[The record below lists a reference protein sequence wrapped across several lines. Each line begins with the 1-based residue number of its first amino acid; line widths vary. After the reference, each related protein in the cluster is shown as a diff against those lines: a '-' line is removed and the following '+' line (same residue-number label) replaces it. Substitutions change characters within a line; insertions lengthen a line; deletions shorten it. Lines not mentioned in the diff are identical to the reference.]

1 MAGEREMPPA
11 DCWDAGAAG
20 KTGRREIENGPSEA
34 GALLRDA
41 RDSPR
46 TAKSARAAHAA
57 RSKAPPGCQ
66 SSFQGLRGMRFQ
78 VRRATWPS
86 RMVRSRK
93 NTSGGGRRKDNLI
106 ILKEGCMSRR
116 YRGIGVLLFLV
127 AFMMT
132 ASSAFAQQSLG
143 SMTGTVSDSTGG
155 VVSGVQVKAQN
166 VGTALQVSATTN
178 SAGSF
183 SMADLP
189 IGTYSVTF
197 TLQGFKTQ
205 TDSQVIVQSGRT
217 TTLDAQLQ
225 PGTVTTTVTVTATPL
240 MNQTD
245 TTTGYVVDQLTIQN
259 TPLGTGSFT
268 QLAILSPGVHADFLG
283 GAGANAGLGN
293 QAVFANGNRDT
304 SNSFSLNDVS
314 TNNLFNGNST
324 SQVGENRFVLN
335 TGENFGAGGVIQ
347 TNTSVYGAIGQ
358 ALPTPPPDAIQEIS
372 VNSAMYDA
380 SQGNNSGA
388 HISVLTKSG
397 TNQIHGSAWEEW
409 QNSDMNAAPFFYN
422 ASPAL
427 YPKVPFSNRNMFGVT
442 FGGPIKKDKVFYFV
456 SYQGVRVSDA
466 ALSTKDVTVPLGL
479 TDDRSAA
486 GIAAAINSSF
496 MPSTPLTAAN
506 VNQTALNI
514 LQAKLPN
521 GQFLIPSAQITN
533 PTTATNL
540 GYDAVVQGPNA
551 LAPVDQGIAD
561 VDYQV
566 NDRDRLSG
574 RYYIQHNPTT
584 SPFGAV
590 GSLLGFAQQL
600 SAGSDVFSLTN
611 TMALS
616 PTVTWTQHAGF
627 TRLRA
632 YAQTGQDFSPTSL
645 GMNLLGSTTFPQLQ
659 IDTSDPTIQNGLEF
673 GPSTSFGNAGMFQNQ
688 WEYGTSLNMV
698 RGRHTLAFGAQW
710 DYTQL
715 NVINDNT
722 NTDSVEFTNFQDF
735 VEGDVHNGDAF
746 AGSASRYYRSNTVG
760 AYADDN
766 FKLRS
771 NLTVTAGLRWDYDG
785 PLSEKYGRLTGFN
798 PNLYS
803 YDASSD
809 TITGSG
815 LEIAANNPNAATPGV
830 SNSLMNQRQWG
841 FAPRIGIAWALRPK
855 LTLRAGYGLFY
866 DRGEL
871 FSYLS
876 PSAGSGF
883 NGPFGVTLAPPFV
896 EPVAA
901 QRGANLSTPF
911 GTTAPT
917 PPTVSTAG
925 FLSYLPNLSA
935 TESGYWPSNNLFG
948 PFLFGG
954 YAINN
959 KLPYTQNWT
968 FDLQYQ
974 PSNSW
979 LFDIGY
985 LGNHGQHEILP
996 VPFNQPLIATP
1007 QNPVN
1012 GQIYSYGGL
1021 SPASG
1026 CNAYY
1031 SGVTQLANEPL
1042 CPPPY
1047 YAGNAEVR
1055 VPYIG
1060 YDMNSVQYEAE
1071 GISNYDALQVQVRKR
1086 MSNGLQ
1092 FTASYTWSHALDEQ
1106 SGLGLFVTGD
1116 NPLVPKA
1123 NYASADFDQTHVFLI
1138 NYSYTIPGLAKT
1150 KALGELINGWT
1161 IGGQTVAQSGQP
1173 YSVYD
1178 YSGSVAGLYYGTY
1191 DEIGNPIVPLAPGV
1205 TSKQAELQ
1213 GTTGVNAGKPV
1224 LNANDFLP
1232 QFVAPGTNGVP
1243 PCDAT
1248 GCDNYES
1255 LYGNTGRNLFR
1266 GPFQTRFDVSLAKV
1280 FPIDERFQLRFE
1292 ADAFNVFNQ
1301 PDFDTPN
1308 NDVVFFPY
1316 FEGPPSI
1323 PPQGSLGVIQHTI
1336 GSSRFLQLGM
1346 HLFF

>member
-1 MAGEREMPPA
+1 MSRLYQGICVALV
-11 DCWDAGAAG
+11 
-20 KTGRREIENGPSEA
+20 SL
-34 GALLRDA
+34 ALLL
-41 RDSPR
+41 
-46 TAKSARAAHAA
+46 AAL
-57 RSKAPPGCQ
+57 P
-66 SSFQGLRGMRFQ
+66 
-78 VRRATWPS
+78 
-86 RMVRSRK
+86 
-93 NTSGGGRRKDNLI
+93 
-106 ILKEGCMSRR
+106 
-116 YRGIGVLLFLV
+116 
-127 AFMMT
+127 
-132 ASSAFAQQSLG
+132 AFAQQSLG
-143 SMTGTVSDSTGG
+143 SMTGTVTDTTGA
-155 VVSGVQVKAQN
+155 VVAGVQVKAQN
-166 VGTALQVSATTN
+166 VSTGLQVNAATN
-178 SAGSF
+178 GSGSY

-189 IGTYSVTF
+189 IGTYTVTF
-197 TLQGFKTQ
+197 TIQGFKSE

-217 TTLDAQLQ
+217 TTLDAKLQ
-225 PGTVTTTVTVTATPL
+225 PGTVTSTVTVTATPL

-293 QAVFANGNRDT
+293 QAIFSNGNRDT

-335 TGENFGAGGVIQ
+335 TGEDFGAGGVIQ

-388 HISVLTKSG
+388 HIGVVTKSG

-427 YPKVPFSNRNMFGVT
+427 TPKVPFMNRNMFGAT
-442 FGGPIKKDKVFYFV
+442 IGGPIKKDKLFYFL

-466 ALSTKDVTVPLGL
+466 SLSTKDVTVPLGM

-486 GIAAAINSSF
+486 GIATAVNNSF
-496 MPSTPLTAAN
+496 MPSTPITASQ
-506 VNQTALNI
+506 VSPVALNI

-521 GQFLIPSAQITN
+521 GHFLIPSAQITN
-533 PTTATNL
+533 ATQAKNL
-540 GYDAVVQGPNA
+540 GYDAVVQGQNA
-551 LAPVDQGIAD
+551 TAPVDQGIAD
-561 VDYQV
+561 LDYQIS
-566 NDRDRLSG
+566 DRDRLSG
-574 RYYIQHNPTT
+574 KYYIQSNPTT

-590 GSLLGFAQQL
+590 GSLLGFPQQL

-611 TMALS
+611 TLIMS
-616 PTVTWTQHAGF
+616 PDITWEQHVGF

-632 YAQTGQDFSPTSL
+632 YAQTSQEFSPSAL
-645 GMNLLGSTTFPQLQ
+645 GINLLGSTTFPQLE
-659 IDTSDPTIQNGLEF
+659 IDTSDPTIQEGLEF

-688 WEYGTSLNMV
+688 WEYGTGLNMV
-698 RGRHTLAFGAQW
+698 KGKHALAFGAQW

-715 NVINDNT
+715 NVINRNT
-722 NTDSVEFTNFQDF
+722 NTDTVEFTNFLTF

-760 AYADDN
+760 WYVNDN
-766 FKLRS
+766 FKARS
-771 NLTVTAGLRWDYDG
+771 NLTLTAGVRWDYDG
-785 PLSEKYGRLTGFN
+785 PLWEKYGRLTGFN

-803 YDASSD
+803 YDASTD

-815 LEIAANNPNAATPGV
+815 LEIAANNPTAATKGV
-830 SNSLMNQRQWG
+830 SDSLMTQRQWG
-841 FAPRIGIAWALRPK
+841 FAPRIGIAWTPSPK

-901 QRGANLSTPF
+901 HEGASLSTPF
-911 GTTAPT
+911 GATAPT
-917 PPTVSTAG
+917 PPQVSAAG
-925 FLSYLPNLSA
+925 FLTYLPNLSE
-935 TESGYWPSNNLFG
+935 TESGNWPSGNLFG

-959 KLPYTQNWT
+959 KLPYTENWT
-968 FDLQYQ
+968 FDVQYQ
-974 PSNSW
+974 ASNNW

-996 VPFNQPLIATP
+996 VPFNQSLIATP

-1021 SPASG
+1021 SPLSA

-1031 SGVTQLANEPL
+1031 SGATPLDTEPL

-1055 VPYIG
+1055 VPYLG

-1086 MSNGLQ
+1086 LSNGLQ
-1092 FTASYTWSHALDEQ
+1092 FSASYTWSHALDEQ
-1106 SGLGLFVTGD
+1106 SGLGLFVTGN
-1116 NPLVPKA
+1116 NPLVPRA

-1138 NYSYTIPGLAKT
+1138 NYSYAIPGLAKT
-1150 KALGELINGWT
+1150 KALGELINGWV

-1205 TSKQAELQ
+1205 TSKQAQLQ

-1224 LNANDFLP
+1224 LNSSDFLP
-1232 QFVAPGTNGVP
+1232 QFVAPGTYGVP

-1248 GCDNYES
+1248 GCDKYES

-1266 GPFQTRFDVSLAKV
+1266 GPFQTRFDMSLAKQ
-1280 FPIDERFQLRFE
+1280 FPITERFQLRFE
-1292 ADAFNVFNQ
+1292 ADAFNIFNQ

-1308 NDVVFFPY
+1308 NDVDFFPY

-1323 PPQGSLGVIQHTI
+1323 PPEGSLGVIQHTI
-1336 GSSRFLQLGM
+1336 GSSRFLQLGL
-1346 HLFF
+1346 HLMF